1 MFKIMKKNPQE
12 NRSNRVEVRY
22 LIGGHVPG
30 LLGTP
35 STRREYHLQFE
46 KKNNNSL
53 IYQSTGIGMYN
64 RYHRNT
70 IS

>member
-46 KKNNNSL
+46 KK
-53 IYQSTGIGMYN
+53 
-64 RYHRNT
+64 
-70 IS
+70 